1 LKKKANIKT
10 TGRLYGLPFSFVFF
24 GVLFVGRGFSLPFS
38 FRGVAGRFWVLF
50 WGILSRLAHLQRLLH
65 CQYQF

>member
-1 LKKKANIKT
+1 MKKSGKETEDKNKI

-38 FRGVAGRFWVLF
+38 FRGVVGRFWALF
-50 WGILSRLAHLQRLLH
+50 WG
-65 CQYQF
+65 FG